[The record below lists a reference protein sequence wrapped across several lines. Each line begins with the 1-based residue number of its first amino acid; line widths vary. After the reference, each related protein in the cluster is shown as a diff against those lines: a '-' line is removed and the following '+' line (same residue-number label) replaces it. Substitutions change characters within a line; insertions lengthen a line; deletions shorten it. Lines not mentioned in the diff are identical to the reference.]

1 MRKIKIIIDSTSD
14 LGKEVYEKHDI
25 EIVPI
30 YVILGDNTYKDYY
43 EMDTTKMFAYTE
55 ETGIY
60 PKTAAASPLWIYKV
74 FKKYYDEGYD
84 IIYTGISSKLSST
97 YSTALTAARE
107 IDPNEERI
115 FLFDSENLSTGVG
128 LLVLKIIK
136 YRDQGLSAKEIRD
149 KVKELVPNVKT
160 QFTLN
165 TLEYMQK
172 GGRCSAVVRYA
183 VAAFRF
189 KPVIKVNDGLLEVAR
204 KPIGFKR
211 SINSMLL
218 DAENAFPTADQ
229 DAIFVTYSSY
239 GDWVDYLVAELK
251 KIGYKNVYTTLAGAT
266 ICTHCGPQC
275 VGILYIDN

>member
-14 LGKEVYEKHDI
+14 LEKEVYEKNDI
-25 EIVPI
+25 EIVPT

-43 EMDTTKMFAYTE
+43 EMDTTRMFAYTE

-128 LLVLKIIK
+128 LLVLKIVK

-183 VAAFRF
+183 AAAFRF
-189 KPVIKVNDGLLEVAR
+189 KPVIKVNNGLLEVAR

-266 ICTHCGPQC
+266 ICIHCGPQC

>member
-25 EIVPI
+25 EIVTI

-43 EMDTTKMFAYTE
+43 EMDSTKMFAYTE

-172 GGRCSAVVRYA
+172 GGRCSAIVRYA

-239 GDWVDYLVAELK
+239 GDWVDYLVTELK
-251 KIGYKNVYTTLAGAT
+251 KIG
-266 ICTHCGPQC
+266 
-275 VGILYIDN
+275 